1 MKTDLGIF
9 NKGESLTDIDI
20 DRIPTNDLGRNHKD
34 IETVCTH
41 IF

>member
-9 NKGESLTDIDI
+9 NKGESLTDI

>member
-9 NKGESLTDIDI
+9 NKGESLTDIES
-20 DRIPTNDLGRNHKD
+20 IPTNDLGRNHKD